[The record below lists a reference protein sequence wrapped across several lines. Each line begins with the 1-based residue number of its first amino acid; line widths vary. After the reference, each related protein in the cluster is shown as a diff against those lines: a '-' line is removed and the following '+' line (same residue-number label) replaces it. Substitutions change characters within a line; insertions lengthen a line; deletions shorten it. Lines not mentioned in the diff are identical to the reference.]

1 MPIRYFLQNS
11 LTVIAPSSQSS
22 ASLFIANL
30 ILDAAAR
37 VVRARGLA
45 HATTKEIARAAGLS
59 EAALYKYF
67 RDKEDLFV
75 VLMQERLPQWI
86 GVLTDLLA
94 RAGTGNVA
102 GNLETVAYEAVLF
115 YADFVPMAA
124 SLFAE
129 PDILEKHRKRL
140 HRDNLGPHHANG
152 AVAEYVRKEQRKGRI
167 PRSVD
172 PEAAAALVLGG
183 AFQRAFLRRAISDS
197 QSSLRPSASSR
208 SGSFRH
214 SFANEPLSGSNRPG
228 VHTSFAAR
236 SFGSHV
242 SSATVAPFTNARA
255 QSMGICGARSPSY
268 VTRSW

>member
-1 MPIRYFLQNS
+1 MAKTGRPKVSKHS
-11 LTVIAPSSQSS
+11 LTSQGTRER
-22 ASLFIANL
+22 

-37 VVRARGLA
+37 VVRSRGLA

-94 RAGTGNVA
+94 RAGTGTVS
-102 GNLETVAYEAVLF
+102 GNLETVVYEAILF

-129 PDILEKHRKRL
+129 PDILEKHQRRL

-152 AVAEYVRKEQRKGRI
+152 AVAEYVKKEQRKGRI
-167 PRSVD
+167 ARAVD
-172 PEAAAALVLGG
+172 PEAAAMLVLGG
-183 AFQRAFLRRAISDS
+183 AFQRAFLRRYLGLPIEPKAERELAKRLVASF
-197 QSSLRPSASSR
+197 LR
-208 SGSFRH
+208 
-214 SFANEPLSGSNRPG
+214 E
-228 VHTSFAAR
+228 
-236 SFGSHV
+236 
-242 SSATVAPFTNARA
+242 
-255 QSMGICGARSPSY
+255 
-268 VTRSW
+268 